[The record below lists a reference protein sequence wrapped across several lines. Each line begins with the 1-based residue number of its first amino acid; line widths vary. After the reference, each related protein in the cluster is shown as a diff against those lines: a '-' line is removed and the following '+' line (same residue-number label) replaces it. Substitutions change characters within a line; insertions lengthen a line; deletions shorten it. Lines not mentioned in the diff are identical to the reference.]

1 MWLRKLL
8 ERQIRILR
16 SLYLK
21 VLFIRRTQNNTPQAT
36 TCGAFSF
43 ISFSLTKLRLFFQ
56 LCKGQFPRLWSRQ
69 GGLKQQGSKS

>member
-16 SLYLK
+16 PLYLK
-21 VLFIRRTQNNTPQAT
+21 VLFIRRMQNNTPQVT

-56 LCKGQFPRLWSRQ
+56 LYRGQFP
-69 GGLKQQGSKS
+69 